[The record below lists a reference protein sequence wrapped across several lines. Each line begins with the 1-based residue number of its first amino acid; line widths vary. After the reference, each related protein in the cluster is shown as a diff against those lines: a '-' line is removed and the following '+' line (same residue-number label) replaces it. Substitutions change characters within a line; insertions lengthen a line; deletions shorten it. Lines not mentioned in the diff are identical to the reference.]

1 MSHHLEV
8 SRKKCHLDVALVE
21 NHKVYYREGNGA
33 SSPRDV
39 GYVKFLLEV
48 VLIKST
54 ASFAFNLH
62 YLPSFL
68 GCVD

>member
-1 MSHHLEV
+1 M
-8 SRKKCHLDVALVE
+8 E

-39 GYVKFLLEV
+39 GYVKLLFEV
-48 VLIKST
+48 VPMKST
-54 ASFAFNLH
+54 ASLAFNLH

-68 GCVD
+68 GCAGDFILNSCL